1 MVLSFIFKNHL
12 DQVNPETKAK
22 SWCGC
27 VDNISCGDAVLVLF
41 GGSIT
46 VFRTP
51 PMSPSM
57 YKIYQ
62 RYQISLC
69 PKITSLQ
76 NFSCF
81 AKSKRLPTYHHLSF
95 KSKVI
100 NAIKILQFLVD
111 LPLAVSLN
119 IPVLFH

>member
-1 MVLSFIFKNHL
+1 MVLSFFFKNHL

-46 VFRTP
+46 VFRP
-51 PMSPSM
+51 PPPHV
-57 YKIYQ
+57 
-62 RYQISLC
+62 SLNVQNL
-69 PKITSLQ
+69 PKISD
-76 NFSCF
+76 FSF
-81 AKSKRLPTYHHLSF
+81 AKSKRLPTYHQLSF

-100 NAIKILQFLVD
+100 NAVKILQFLVD
-111 LPLAVSLN
+111 SPLAVSLN

>member
-1 MVLSFIFKNHL
+1 MVLSFFFKNHL

-51 PMSPSM
+51 PCLPQCTKSTKDIRFLFVPKLHLF
-57 YKIYQ
+57 KIFHVLLKVRDYQ
-62 RYQISLC
+62 HT
-69 PKITSLQ
+69 IT
-76 NFSCF
+76 
-81 AKSKRLPTYHHLSF
+81 
-95 KSKVI
+95 
-100 NAIKILQFLVD
+100 
-111 LPLAVSLN
+111 
-119 IPVLFH
+119 